1 MRYQLPLVFVVVI
14 SLAPLSVAAQTPT
27 AMKVVPIGQLNG
39 SILRQMAAVFCG
51 PFFTIAPTDANGGG
65 LVNLAVDAAENV
77 EVVVTLPVKSIH
89 VTFCDSC
96 EAPLFK
102 QSGNETSVRG
112 DLTISHEQW
121 KVSPCLKAAKVSK
134 R

>member
-1 MRYQLPLVFVVVI
+1 MKYRLSLGFVAVL
-14 SLAPLSVAAQTPT
+14 SLAPLPVAAQTPH
-27 AMKVVPIGQLNG
+27 AMKVVPIGQLHG
-39 SILRQMAAVFCG
+39 PILRQMTAVSCG

-65 LVNLAVDAAENV
+65 LVKLAIEMPED
-77 EVVVTLPVKSIH
+77 VKVLMISAKAIH

-112 DLTISHEQW
+112 DLMISRAHW
-121 KVSPCLKAAKVSK
+121 KLSPCLKSAKVSK